1 MKAMPHYEAR
11 MSSNGQLTIPAAVRE
26 HFELKPGDI
35 VDFYID
41 DADRS
46 VRMLARN
53 KGISDRLEG
62 FDLAAAGRPVT
73 LAEMDEAIG
82 DSLAEKDERISRR
95 SFFDSLDELKL
106 PSIGRPVT
114 RADID
119 TAIDEE
125 IDARRRRAKDK
136 RR

>member
-1 MKAMPHYEAR
+1 MPHYQTR
-11 MSSNGQLTIPAAVRE
+11 MCSNGQLMISAAVRE
-26 HFELKPGDI
+26 HFNLKPGDI

-46 VRMLARN
+46 VRILARN
-53 KGISDRLEG
+53 KSISDRREG
-62 FDLAAAGRPVT
+62 FDLPARGRPVT

-82 DSLAEKDERISRR
+82 ERLAEKDGRISRR
-95 SFFDSLDELKL
+95 SFFEGLDGLKL

-119 TAIDEE
+119 AVIDEE
-125 IDARRRRAKDK
+125 IDARRRRSAT
-136 RR
+136 RWGRP